1 MSWHTHTDINCLFLL
16 QDFRCVPCQ
25 LEWPFTPE
33 MDTRSQN
40 DSDGGGGHHGWSP
53 SSTGSPG
60 APHDEG
66 RPQPWTPQSHDS
78 PPDSGLNNGQ
88 PPHTLTVL
96 SLDQIRITGSSN
108 EYTEGPTV
116 AQRSPASQQRQ
127 QKNDLVS
134 SPGSRTSGQQE
145 TQEER
150 PNNLRNLHSLTQHG
164 NTDPSREGVLWS
176 SSVED
181 SQSSIRTSVG
191 STSSGQ
197 RLLSSPTAGDQII
210 RTQPK
215 RAELN
220 SEELNSEELK
230 PLNDES
236 RPVVAVPGSRAGHKN
251 LSKHA
256 NKCESCGRCQCQD
269 CSRPRALP
277 SCWMCGQRCMC
288 SAQSAV
294 EYGSC
299 VCCIKGLFYH
309 CSSDDED
316 TCADKPFSCTQSHC
330 CVRWTTVSLLSL
342 FFPCLLCYLPAKG
355 CVAACQCCYDR
366 VTRPGCRCKNTKPI
380 HCEDVGKQ
388 T

>member
-1 MSWHTHTDINCLFLL
+1 
-16 QDFRCVPCQ
+16 
-25 LEWPFTPE
+25 
-33 MDTRSQN
+33 MDSRSQN
-40 DSDGGGGHHGWSP
+40 DSDGGGGHHGRSP
-53 SSTGSPG
+53 SSTSLSGT
-60 APHDEG
+60 PHDEG
-66 RPQPWTPQSHDS
+66 TPQPWPPQTHNGPLDT
-78 PPDSGLNNGQ
+78 GLNNGQ
-88 PPHTLTVL
+88 PPHTLAVL

-108 EYTEGPTV
+108 EYSEGPTV
-116 AQRSPASQQRQ
+116 AQRSPATQQRQ
-127 QKNDLVS
+127 QKNDLLS

-145 TQEER
+145 TREER
-150 PNNLRNLHSLTQHG
+150 PNNLRNLQSLTQHG
-164 NTDPSREGVLWS
+164 NTNTSISSREGVLRS

-197 RLLSSPTAGDQII
+197 RLLSSPAGGDQII

-220 SEELNSEELK
+220 SEELK

-236 RPVVAVPGSRAGHKN
+236 MAVVAVPGSGGHKN
-251 LSKHA
+251 LGKHS
-256 NKCESCGRCQCQD
+256 NKCEDCGRCQCLE
-269 CSRPRALP
+269 CSRPRVLP
-277 SCWMCGQRCMC
+277 SCWMCGRRCVC
-288 SAQSAV
+288 SAQNAV
-294 EYGSC
+294 EYGTC
-299 VCCIKGLFYH
+299 VCCVKGLFYH

-342 FFPCLLCYLPAKG
+342 LFPCILCYLPAKG
-355 CVAACQCCYDR
+355 CVTACQSCYDR

-380 HCEDVGKQ
+380 HCEDDGKQ